1 MAEMQGSGAVVA
13 GAEGIPVMAENER
26 SAFCVGGNSEVQIWR
41 TGVLGEAREKV
52 FATNFCGGRSD
63 TSVASVESE
72 SSEISRLLVYDYFV
86 LVDIFMRQAKFSRTL
101 LYLYCIYTSTPM
113 LW

>member
-13 GAEGIPVMAENER
+13 GAEGIMAENER

-41 TGVLGEAREKV
+41 TGALGEAREKV
-52 FATNFCGGRSD
+52 FATNFWCGRSD
-63 TSVASVESE
+63 TSVASEISE
-72 SSEISRLLVYDYFV
+72 SSLLLVYDYFV

-101 LYLYCIYTSTPM
+101 LFILYLH
-113 LW
+113 